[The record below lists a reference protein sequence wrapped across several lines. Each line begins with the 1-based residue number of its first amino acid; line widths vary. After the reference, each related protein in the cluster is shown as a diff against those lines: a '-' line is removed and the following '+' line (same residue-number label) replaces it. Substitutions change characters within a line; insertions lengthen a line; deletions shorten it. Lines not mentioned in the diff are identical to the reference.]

1 MMKNLKLFVLTF
13 GVASFAISC
22 DTKEK
27 QQLLSKV
34 DSLQVELQTS
44 QQMAT
49 ALQEVGT
56 LLDSIDATRQVL
68 RTNVVE
74 GTSFAD
80 YENRLSELNTYIRES
95 QEKLA
100 ELEKSMKKSAINYSA
115 TIKRLKKDL
124 AFRNEQL
131 AALEAEVTKFKN
143 ENQLL
148 TFSLDEKTLA
158 MAEQQQLIQL
168 KEQDIVRLETK
179 VTEINIASQTSKAE
193 LYYAQAAALE
203 TAADRTKFAP
213 KKKKETQHEALE
225 LYKMSHTLGHAKA
238 QEKIVQL
245 EKELG

>member
-1 MMKNLKLFVLTF
+1 MKNLKFFVLTV
-13 GVASFAISC
+13 GMAALVMSC

-49 ALQEVGT
+49 TLQEVGT

-74 GTSFAD
+74 GTSYAD
-80 YENRLSELNTYIRES
+80 YENRLSELNAYIRES

-100 ELEKSMKKSAINYSA
+100 ELEKSMKKSAVNYSA

-124 AFRNEQL
+124 ALRNEQL

-143 ENQLL
+143 KNQLL
-148 TFSLDEKTLA
+148 TSSLNEKTLA

-168 KEQDIVRLETK
+168 KEENIAELEAK
-179 VTEINIASQTSKAE
+179 VAEVNIASKTSKAE

-213 KKKKETQHEALE
+213 KKKKETQREALE
-225 LYKMSHTLGHAKA
+225 LYKMSLSLGHVQA
-238 QEKIVQL
+238 QEKIAQL

>member
-1 MMKNLKLFVLTF
+1 MMKKLKLFVLTIGIAAF
-13 GVASFAISC
+13 LLSC
-22 DTKEK
+22 DVKEK

-44 QQMAT
+44 QQMANT
-49 ALQEVGT
+49 LQEVGV

-74 GTSFAD
+74 GTSYAD
-80 YENRLSELNTYIRES
+80 YENRLNELNAYIRQS
-95 QEKLA
+95 QQKIV
-100 ELEKSMKKSAINYSA
+100 ELEKSMKKSSANYSA
-115 TIKRLKKDL
+115 TIKRLKNDL
-124 AFRNEQL
+124 ALRNEQL
-131 AALEAEVTKFKN
+131 AALELEVIKFKN

-148 TFSLDEKTLA
+148 TSSLNEKTLA

-168 KEQDIVRLETK
+168 KEENIVKLEAK
-179 VTEINIASQTSKAE
+179 VAEVNIASKISKAE

-213 KKKKETQHEALE
+213 KKKKETQREALE
-225 LYKMSHTLGHAKA
+225 LYKMSLSLGHVQA
-238 QEKIVQL
+238 QEKIAQL

>member
-1 MMKNLKLFVLTF
+1 MKNLKLFVLTV
-13 GVASFAISC
+13 GMTALMISC

-49 ALQEVGT
+49 TLQEVGT

-68 RTNVVE
+68 RTNVIE
-74 GTSFAD
+74 GTSYAD
-80 YENRLSELNTYIRES
+80 YEDRLTELNAYIRES
-95 QEKLA
+95 QDKLT
-100 ELEKSMKKSAINYSA
+100 ELEKSMKKSAVNYSA

-124 AFRNEQL
+124 ALRNEQL
-131 AALEAEVTKFKN
+131 AALELEVTKFKN

-148 TFSLDEKTLA
+148 TSSLNEKTLA

-168 KEQDIVRLETK
+168 KEENIAELEAK
-179 VTEINIASQTSKAE
+179 VSEINIASKTSKAE

-213 KKKKETQHEALE
+213 KKKKETQREALE
-225 LYKMSHTLGHAKA
+225 LYKMSLSLGHVKA
-238 QEKIVQL
+238 QEKIAQL

>member
-1 MMKNLKLFVLTF
+1 MKNLKLFVLTV
-13 GVASFAISC
+13 GMTALMISC

-49 ALQEVGT
+49 TLQEVGT

-68 RTNVVE
+68 RTNVIE
-74 GTSFAD
+74 GTSYAD
-80 YENRLSELNTYIRES
+80 YEDRLSELNAYIRES
-95 QEKLA
+95 QDKLT
-100 ELEKSMKKSAINYSA
+100 ELEKSMKKSAVNYSA

-124 AFRNEQL
+124 ALRNEQL
-131 AALEAEVTKFKN
+131 AALELEVTKFKN

-148 TFSLDEKTLA
+148 TSSLNEKTLA

-168 KEQDIVRLETK
+168 KEENIAELEAK
-179 VTEINIASQTSKAE
+179 VSEINIASKTSKAE

-213 KKKKETQHEALE
+213 KKKKETQREALE
-225 LYKMSHTLGHAKA
+225 LYKMSLSLGHVQA
-238 QEKIVQL
+238 QEKIAQL

>member
-1 MMKNLKLFVLTF
+1 MKNLKLFVLTV
-13 GVASFAISC
+13 GMTALMISC

-49 ALQEVGT
+49 TLQEVGT

-68 RTNVVE
+68 RTNVIE
-74 GTSFAD
+74 GTSYAD
-80 YENRLSELNTYIRES
+80 YEDRLSELNAYIRES
-95 QEKLA
+95 QDKLT
-100 ELEKSMKKSAINYSA
+100 ELEKSMKKSAVNYSA

-124 AFRNEQL
+124 ALRNEQL
-131 AALEAEVTKFKN
+131 AALELEVTKFKN

-148 TFSLDEKTLA
+148 TSSLNEKTLA

-168 KEQDIVRLETK
+168 KEENIAELEAK
-179 VTEINIASQTSKAE
+179 VAEVNIASKTSKAE

-213 KKKKETQHEALE
+213 KKKKETQREALE
-225 LYKMSHTLGHAKA
+225 LYKMSLSLGHVQA
-238 QEKIVQL
+238 QEKIAQL